1 MQILFEDNHLLVA
14 EKPENMPVQ
23 ADSSGDLDMLTALKA
38 YVKEKYNKPGDVYLG
53 LVHRLDRPV
62 GGVMVFA
69 RTSKA
74 ASRLSSQL
82 SSRTAKKRYVAVVVG
97 DPPASAELINY
108 ISRDENTGNAHIA
121 REGEENA
128 KPASLS
134 FKTVAKKN
142 GLALLDVSLHT
153 GRHHQIRLQL
163 SAYGF
168 SIWGDQR
175 YNKEAR
181 VGEQIAL
188 YAYSLTVEHPT
199 KKEALTFTN
208 LPKGGVWRQFQEE
221 LNGLANGLEIVYID
235 NCIIAVN
242 KPAGISVAIADGGE
256 NTVEER
262 LNDVYAKVYPVHRL
276 DTATSGIVLF
286 ARNEQAKAALDDAM
300 RQRTLEKYYI
310 CRVKG
315 AVSRREAVLTAYCVK
330 DEGNARVTVYD
341 KPIKA
346 AKEMV
351 TAYRVLSI
359 DEDTSLLEVK
369 LVTGRTHQIRAHM
382 AHIGHPVLG
391 DEKYGDFAFN
401 RAHKA
406 NKLYLCAA
414 RIVFHFEKESPLS
427 FLDGKSLTVET
438 PF

>member
-1 MQILFEDNHLLVA
+1 MV

-23 ADSSGDLDMLTALKA
+23 ADSSADLDMLSALKA
-38 YVKEKYNKPGDVYLG
+38 YVKEKYHKPGDVYLG

-74 ASRLSSQL
+74 AARLSAQM
-82 SSRTAKKRYVAVVVG
+82 SSRTAKKRYVAVVEG
-97 DPPASAELINY
+97 DPPASAELFNY
-108 ISRDENTGNAHIA
+108 ITRDEATGNAHIA
-121 REGEENA
+121 REGDANA
-128 KPASLS
+128 KPAYLS
-134 FKTVAKKN
+134 FRTVVKKD

-163 SAYGF
+163 NACGF
-168 SIWGDQR
+168 PIWGDQR
-175 YNKEAR
+175 YNQAAKA
-181 VGEQIAL
+181 GEQIAL

-199 KKEALTFTN
+199 KKEALTFTS
-208 LPKGGVWRQFQEE
+208 LPKGGVWRQFQTE
-221 LNGLANGLEIVYID
+221 LHGLANGLDIVYID
-235 NCIIAVN
+235 NCVIAVN
-242 KPAGISVAIADGGE
+242 KPAGTSVAMADGGE
-256 NTVEER
+256 NTVEEC
-262 LNDVYAKVYPVHRL
+262 LNAVYHKVYPVHRL
-276 DTATSGIVLF
+276 DTATSGLVLF
-286 ARNEQAKAALDDAM
+286 ARNDLAKAALDDAM

-315 AVSRREAVLTAYCVK
+315 TLSPSSAVLTAYCVK
-330 DEGNARVTVYD
+330 DEENARVTVYE
-341 KPIKA
+341 KPVNGG
-346 AKEMV
+346 KEMV

-359 DEDTSLLEVK
+359 DDVSSLLEVK

-401 RAHKA
+401 RARKA

-427 FLDGKSLTVET
+427 CLDGESLTVEP